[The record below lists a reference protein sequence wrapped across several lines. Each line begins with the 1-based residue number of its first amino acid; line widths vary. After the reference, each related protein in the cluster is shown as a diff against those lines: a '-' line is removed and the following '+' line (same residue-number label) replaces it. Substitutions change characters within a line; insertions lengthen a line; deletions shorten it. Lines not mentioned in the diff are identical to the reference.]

1 MGGSRFSIELC
12 LVEGGV
18 AAERGVGVGVL
29 FVLFVWL
36 FLYSQVSVI

>member
-18 AAERGVGVGVL
+18 AAEGGGCADRGEEGGA
-29 FVLFVWL
+29 
-36 FLYSQVSVI
+36 